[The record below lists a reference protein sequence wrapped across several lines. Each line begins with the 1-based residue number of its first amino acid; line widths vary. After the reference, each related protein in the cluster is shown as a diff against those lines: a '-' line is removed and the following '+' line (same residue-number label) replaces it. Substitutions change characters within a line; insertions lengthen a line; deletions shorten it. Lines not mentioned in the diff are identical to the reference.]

1 MCLPNMGS
9 SILESTVL
17 THTASQAP
25 APTRRSIVAHLKD
38 VLRPLEP
45 WLPARESSLS
55 WRRAVQAL
63 RHHGFEPKTVFDVG
77 VGFGTW
83 GLYRA
88 FPDAFYHLVD
98 PTPESLPY
106 MHKLAKRLSADVHA
120 LALGDRDGEARLEI
134 RADIQGSTLLEE
146 VGPRDF
152 LRFESVPMR
161 RFDRLFTT
169 FPRPALCKIDVQG
182 AELMVLEGM
191 TERLAEID
199 ALIVETSTIAT
210 VKGGAE
216 VAAVVEFLGDHGF
229 VVADII
235 GLKRRPLDGATAQ
248 VDLLFVPETAA
259 LRADRRWASA

>member
-1 MCLPNMGS
+1 MES
-9 SILESTVL
+9 SV
-17 THTASQAP
+17 ASIEAQP
-25 APTRRSIVAHLKD
+25 VPVRRSVISRIKD
-38 VLRPLEP
+38 GLRPLEP
-45 WLPARESSLS
+45 YLPARESSLS
-55 WRRAVQAL
+55 WRLAVRAL
-63 RHHGFEPKTVFDVG
+63 KHHGFNPATVFDVG

-88 FPDAFYHLVD
+88 FPDAFYHLIE
-98 PTPESLPY
+98 PTRESRPY
-106 MHKLAKRLSADVHA
+106 MTRLSRRLRCELHPV
-120 LALGDRDGEARLEI
+120 ALGDRDGEAKMEI

-152 LRFESVPMR
+152 LRFDHVPMR
-161 RFDRLFTT
+161 RFDKLFTS
-169 FPRPALCKIDVQG
+169 FARPALCKIDVQG

-191 TERLAEID
+191 TGKLAELD

-216 VAAVVEFLGDHGF
+216 LAGVVRFMSEHGF

-248 VDLLFVPETAA
+248 VDLLFLPENSP